1 VYNGAEKLVKQYEF
15 TVKEIWCSRDG
26 LNIYG
31 KAFIPEGG
39 GIFPTVIFSHGYSV
53 THAMLLP
60 YNYWLARAG
69 IASYTFDFI
78 SGNYG
83 SKSDGNAEEMSVLT
97 EQEDLCAVLDMV
109 RTLSFVDPRQI
120 YLFGMSQGALVSG
133 LVAAKRL
140 EQVRGLF
147 LLSPAFMIADV
158 SPYSAWLSPKYIADA
173 SSVHL
178 YGSFTDY
185 EGPVYIFHGGLD
197 NWVPISYSQKAVREY
212 KNAQLFTFPSEDHGF
227 SAKSNREV
235 ADKMI
240 EVILKEGG
248 GHQTR

>member
-31 KAFIPEGG
+31 K
-39 GIFPTVIFSHGYSV
+39 
-53 THAMLLP
+53 
-60 YNYWLARAG
+60 
-69 IASYTFDFI
+69 
-78 SGNYG
+78 
-83 SKSDGNAEEMSVLT
+83 
-97 EQEDLCAVLDMV
+97 
-109 RTLSFVDPRQI
+109 
-120 YLFGMSQGALVSG
+120 
-133 LVAAKRL
+133 
-140 EQVRGLF
+140 
-147 LLSPAFMIADV
+147 AFMIADV

-197 NWVPISYSQKAVREY
+197 NWAPISYSQKAVREY

-235 ADKMI
+235 GDKII